1 MQHTEKIVA
10 EVLESVRLDHRTSIR
25 HRSSELNSSRMNRE
39 PNQLV
44 FSDCEMD
51 HKHNQ
56 LLTNYDEFNH
66 RPNKIIKT
74 MDRFNES
81 SK

>member
-1 MQHTEKIVA
+1 MQHPDKIVA
-10 EVLESVRLDHRTSIR
+10 EVFESVRLDHRTSIH
-25 HRSSELNSSRMNRE
+25 HRSSELNSSRMSL
-39 PNQLV
+39 NQLV
-44 FSDCEMD
+44 FSECEMD
-51 HKHNQ
+51 HKRNK